1 MRKELVRGIRN
12 KNPLNLEWGATWVGL
27 LPKEKRTDKRF
38 CQFESFFYGYRAALI
53 LLSRTYRRR
62 GWTTIESIIKHFAP
76 APENNVDAYI
86 EYVWKLTRIAPKEQI
101 KMSRYFDIVKA
112 MAQYECGSLP
122 DPDAL
127 DEAFKSVTNVTNVT

>member
-1 MRKELVRGIRN
+1 MKKELVRGIRN
-12 KNPLNLEWGATWVGL
+12 KNPLNIEWGATWVGI

-38 CQFESFFYGYRAALI
+38 CQFVDFYFGYRAALI

-62 GWTTIESIIKHFAP
+62 GWTTIEKIIQHFAP

-86 EYVWKLTRIAPKEQI
+86 EYVSKRTGIAPKEQI
-101 KMSRYFDIVKA
+101 RMLKYYDVVIA

-127 DEAFKSVTNVTNVT
+127 KEAFESVIL